1 MRKIIIIGGDLAS
14 GKSTYSRFLS
24 AKFNISL
31 INKDTLKEILGD
43 HIITNN
49 RSENKKLSEISFA
62 LMKYI
67 IESTKTDLIIES
79 NFKPY
84 EMVELKKYENDN
96 KILSLHFVGDNEI
109 LHKRFLNRLNE
120 GRHHVH
126 KSQDFTNIADFI
138 DVLNELRSV
147 SYIGEVIR
155 VDATKFNDI
164 TNDSDL
170 MTKVEKFM
178 QK

>member
-67 IESTKTDLIIES
+67 ID
-79 NFKPY
+79 
-84 EMVELKKYENDN
+84 
-96 KILSLHFVGDNEI
+96 
-109 LHKRFLNRLNE
+109 
-120 GRHHVH
+120 
-126 KSQDFTNIADFI
+126 
-138 DVLNELRSV
+138 
-147 SYIGEVIR
+147 
-155 VDATKFNDI
+155 
-164 TNDSDL
+164 
-170 MTKVEKFM
+170 
-178 QK
+178 